1 MCTQD
6 TELGNSRYKLLQI
19 SWYAERDK
27 SMKFTSLAHLLDEEF
42 LSDCYFSLNRNKA
55 IGIDNISWEEYGKDL
70 DNNLENL
77 VIKLKQKKF
86 KPQPAKRVYIP
97 KGKGKTRPLG
107 ISSIENKIVERGITE
122 ILTAIYEQDFIDNS
136 YGFRPRKNTHQ
147 ALRKV
152 NDSLSFK
159 SINHI
164 VEADIKGFF
173 DNVSHDLLLNFL
185 KVRISDSSLLFLI
198 NRFLKAGYVEG
209 NLLVMSDKGTPQG
222 SILSPILANIFLHY
236 VLDEWFE
243 KVVKAHTKGYCE
255 LIRYAD
261 DFVCLVS
268 LKSNAKRIE
277 KALKSRFNKY
287 ELELHPE
294 KSSNLSF
301 GRYEQENA
309 RNQKRKANTFTFLG
323 FTHYCDVTR
332 KGYFKVGRKTSKK
345 KFASKCVDMNTWL
358 KSIRNLVKTR
368 DWWKVLDSKLRGHY
382 QYYGVSEN
390 YKGLERYYNNTIKL
404 VYKWLNRQS
413 QKNRMNWI
421 EFNSYLKHYPLSKP
435 RIVHN
440 FYISDAR

>member
-27 SMKFTSLAHLLDEEF
+27 NVKFTSLAHLLDEEF

-70 DNNLENL
+70 ENNLENL
-77 VIKLKQKKF
+77 VSRLKKKKF
-86 KPQPAKRVYIP
+86 KPVPAKRVYIP
-97 KGKGKTRPLG
+97 KGNGKTRPLG

-122 ILTAIYEQDFIDNS
+122 ILSAIYEYDFIDDS
-136 YGFRPRKNTHQ
+136 YGFRVKRNAHQ
-147 ALRKV
+147 ALKKV
-152 NDSLSFK
+152 SSDMMSK

-164 VEADIKGFF
+164 VEADITGFF
-173 DNVSHDLLLNFL
+173 DNVSHDLLMGFL
-185 KVRISDSSLLFLI
+185 KNRISDSSLLFLI
-198 NRFLKAGYVEG
+198 NRFLKAGYVEDG
-209 NLLVMSDKGTPQG
+209 LLITSDKGTPQG

-243 KVVKAHTKGYCE
+243 NVVKTHTKGYCG

-261 DFVCLVS
+261 DFVCFVS
-268 LKSNAKRIE
+268 LKKDADRIE

-287 ELELHPE
+287 NLELHPE

-301 GRYEQENA
+301 GRFEQENA
-309 RNQKRKANTFTFLG
+309 KNQKRKANTFTFLG
-323 FTHYCDVTR
+323 FTHFCDVT
-332 KGYFKVGRKTSKK
+332 KSGYFKVGRKTSKK

-358 KSIRNLVKTR
+358 KSVRNLVKTSK
-368 DWWKVLDSKLRGHY
+368 WWKVLDSKLRGHY

-390 YKGLERYYNNTIKL
+390 YRGIKRYYSITIKL

-413 QKNRMNWI
+413 QKKRMNWI

-440 FYISDAR
+440 FYLSDAR

>member
-27 SMKFTSLAHLLDEEF
+27 SMRFTSLAHLLDEEF

-55 IGIDNISWEEYGKDL
+55 IGIDNISWEDYGRDL
-70 DNNLENL
+70 DKNIENL
-77 VIKLKQKKF
+77 VLRLKEKKF
-86 KPQPAKRVYIP
+86 KPQPARRVYIP
-97 KGKGKTRPLG
+97 KGNGKTRPLG

-122 ILTAIYEQDFIDNS
+122 ILTAIYERDFIDNS
-136 YGFRPRKNTHQ
+136 YGFRPQRNAHQ
-147 ALRKV
+147 ALKKLS
-152 NDSLSFK
+152 DSLSFK

-164 VEADIKGFF
+164 VEADIQGFF
-173 DNVSHDLLLNFL
+173 DNVSHELLLNFL
-185 KVRISDSSLLFLI
+185 KIRIIDSSFLFLI
-198 NRFLKAGYVEG
+198 DRFLKAGYIE
-209 NLLVMSDKGTPQG
+209 NELLITSDIGTPQG

-236 VLDEWFE
+236 VLDEWFD

-268 LKSNAKRIE
+268 LKNDANRIE
-277 KALKSRFNKY
+277 KALKGRFTKY
-287 ELELHPE
+287 NLELHPE

-301 GRYEQENA
+301 GRFEQENA
-309 RNQKRKANTFTFLG
+309 KKENRRANTFVFLG
-323 FTHYCDVTR
+323 FTHYCDTTK

-345 KFASKCVDMNTWL
+345 KFASKCVEMNIWL
-358 KSIRNLVKTR
+358 KSVRNLVKTR
-368 DWWKVLDSKLRGHY
+368 DWWRVLDSKLRGHY

-413 QKNRMNWI
+413 QKKRMNWI
-421 EFNSYLKHYPLSKP
+421 EFNKYLTHYPLSKP

-440 FYISDAR
+440 FYLSNAR

>member
-27 SMKFTSLAHLLDEEF
+27 SVKFTSLAHLLDEEF

-136 YGFRPRKNTHQ
+136 YGFRPHKNTHQ
-147 ALRKV
+147 ALRKL

-185 KVRISDSSLLFLI
+185 KIRISDSSLLFLI
-198 NRFLKAGYVEG
+198 NRFLKAGYVED

-222 SILSPILANIFLHY
+222 NILSPILANIFLHY

-243 KVVKAHTKGYCE
+243 NIVKTHTKGHCE

-268 LKSNAKRIE
+268 LKSDAKRIE
-277 KALKSRFNKY
+277 KALKGRFNKY

-294 KSSNLSF
+294 KSSNFSF

-309 RNQKRKANTFTFLG
+309 KNQKRKTNTFTFLG
-323 FTHYCDVTR
+323 FTHYCDVTMR
-332 KGYFKVGRKTSKK
+332 GYFKVGRKTSKK

-358 KSIRNLVKTR
+358 KSVRNLVKTR
-368 DWWKVLDSKLRGHY
+368 DWWQVLDSKLRGHY

-390 YKGLERYYNNTIKL
+390 YKGLVRFYNNTIKL

-413 QKNRMNWI
+413 QKKRMNWI

-440 FYISDAR
+440 FYLSNAG